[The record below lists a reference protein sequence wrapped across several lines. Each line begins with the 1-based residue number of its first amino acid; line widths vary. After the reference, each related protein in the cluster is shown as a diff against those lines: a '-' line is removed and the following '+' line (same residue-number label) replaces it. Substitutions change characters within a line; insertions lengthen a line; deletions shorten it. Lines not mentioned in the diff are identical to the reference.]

1 MIHSIP
7 FPQINDTV
15 RRALALTAIALLAF
29 LSLSAQEPGVAR
41 SLAVTRAIRVSN
53 ITYQLNFRIPDNLA
67 QPVTGRLRLSFHL
80 TNTKT
85 DLPLDF
91 AGKDVQHLGHING
104 KSFKAEWQSEHI
116 LLPHQ
121 ALRRGLNV
129 VDLVFTAADKS
140 LNRHADYLYSLFVPA
155 NARTV
160 FPCFDQ
166 PDLKALFKCT
176 LQAPDGWVSR
186 CSDSTHVLPT
196 YLFSFVAG
204 KFQTKTVVRDGRHM
218 TALYRETDP
227 AKVAQLDKCFDEA
240 ALALRWLERYTARS
254 CPFSDYGFVVLPG
267 YQFGGMEHPGAIQF
281 TDREIF
287 LGPQPTPDEEM
298 TRLQLIAHET
308 AHLWFGDMVTMRW
321 FDDVWT
327 KEVFANFM
335 ASKIAREQFP
345 LINHDLNFLKSYY
358 PRAMSTDRTLGTHP
372 IQQPLDN
379 LNRAGL
385 LYGNIIYEK
394 APIMM
399 DKLEQQMGP
408 DAFREG
414 LRRYLK
420 TFAYANA
427 TWNDLVAIFDSVAP
441 QAHVRQ
447 FSDVWVRE
455 KGVPVI
461 SYRLHG
467 DTLTVR
473 QSDPFHRSLF
483 WPQRATYG
491 LLCGD
496 SLIPVTV
503 DFHHSEVH
511 VKVPCHP
518 ETIIPNING
527 QGYGRFIINDSDR
540 QGCAA
545 WMTRH
550 IHDDNTAAYSVL
562 LTLYEN
568 YLLCT
573 ERQGVSDASTAA
585 LFQLLCNSLTQCQG
599 QQTAST
605 LCRNLASLLHLT
617 TDKQQRDSM
626 ESRLFALS
634 ASHPLK
640 AVRQQLTRSLA
651 NVATSKVV
659 TGSLYRKW
667 LCHDDTLLNERDY
680 TRLAYHLALI
690 LPDSCQHILAT
701 QHQRI
706 KTTDE
711 QREFDFIAR
720 ACTSDTAA
728 QHRLFLSLIPKSGR
742 LVEPWA
748 ESALSLLCDP
758 TRETQANN
766 YLKPG
771 LDAIV
776 DIQQTSDIF
785 FPGYWLSALMDD
797 HHSAEARQTV
807 NSWIADHER
816 QKAWQQGL
824 RAALMNKIKEN
835 AYWMLL
841 RPAKK

>member
-1 MIHSIP
+1 MIHYIP
-7 FPQINDTV
+7 FPHIKDAV
-15 RRALALTAIALLAF
+15 RRALASTAIALLAF
-29 LSLSAQEPGVAR
+29 LPSRGQEPGVPR
-41 SLAVTRAIRVSN
+41 SLAVARANRVST
-53 ITYQLNFRIPDNLA
+53 ITYQLAFDIPDNLT
-67 QPVTGRLRLSFHL
+67 QPVKGRLRLSFL
-80 TNTKT
+80 LSNTKA

-91 AGKDVQHLGHING
+91 AGKAVQPLAHING
-104 KSFKAEWQSEHI
+104 KTFKAKWLDEHI

-121 ALRRGLNV
+121 ALRRGINV
-129 VDLVFTAADKS
+129 VDLAFTADDKS

-166 PDLKALFKCT
+166 PDLKAIFRCK
-176 LQAPDGWVSR
+176 LQTPKGWASR

-204 KFQTKTVVRDGRHM
+204 QFQTKRVVRDGRRM

-227 AKVAQLDKCFDEA
+227 AKVVQLDKCFDEA
-240 ALALRWLERYTARS
+240 ALALRWLERYTSRP
-254 CPFSDYGFVVLPG
+254 CPFSDYGFVVLPS

-327 KEVFANFM
+327 KEVFANVM

-399 DKLEQQMGP
+399 DKLEQQMRP

-420 TFAYANA
+420 NFAYANA
-427 TWNDLVAIFDSVAP
+427 TWNDLIAIFDSVAP
-441 QAHVRQ
+441 KAHVRR

-455 KGVPVI
+455 KGAPVI

-483 WPQRATYG
+483 WPQRVTYG

-496 SLIPVTV
+496 SLTPVTV
-503 DFHHSEVH
+503 DFNRSEVH

-518 ETIIPNING
+518 ETIIPNIDG
-527 QGYGRFIINDSDR
+527 QGYGRFVINDSDR
-540 QGCAA
+540 QGCEA

-562 LTLYEN
+562 LTLYDN
-568 YLLCT
+568 FLLHA
-573 ERQGVSDASTAA
+573 ERQGVSTAA
-585 LFQLLCNSLTQCQG
+585 TAEFFQLLCKALTQCQG

-605 LCRNLASLLHLT
+605 LCRDLSSLLRLT
-617 TDKQQRDSM
+617 TDKPLRDSM
-626 ESRLFALS
+626 EDRLYALS
-634 ASHPLK
+634 VSHPLK
-640 AVRQQLTRSLA
+640 AVRQQLTRTMA
-651 NVATSKVV
+651 NVATSKA
-659 TGSLYRKW
+659 TTESLYRKW
-667 LCHDDTLLNERDY
+667 QCHDDTLLNEHDY
-680 TRLAYHLALI
+680 TQLAYHLALV
-690 LPDSCQHILAT
+690 LPDSCRHILAV
-701 QHQRI
+701 QRQRL

-720 ACTSDTAA
+720 ACTSDSAA

-758 TRETQANN
+758 TREAQANN
-766 YLKPG
+766 YIKPG
-771 LDAIV
+771 LNAIV
-776 DIQQTSDIF
+776 AIQQTSDIF
-785 FPGYWLSALMDD
+785 FPGYWLSALMNG
-797 HHSAEARQTV
+797 HHSAEARQIVT
-807 NSWIADHER
+807 SWIADHDR
-816 QKAWQQGL
+816 QAEWQQGL
-824 RAALMNKIKEN
+824 RAALMNKIKES

-841 RPAKK
+841 RPEEK

>member
-1 MIHSIP
+1 MP
-7 FPQINDTV
+7 
-15 RRALALTAIALLAF
+15 
-29 LSLSAQEPGVAR
+29 R
-41 SLAVTRAIRVSN
+41 SLAVARANRVST
-53 ITYQLNFRIPDNLA
+53 ITYQLAFDIPDNLT
-67 QPVTGRLRLSFHL
+67 QPVKGRLRLSFL
-80 TNTKT
+80 LSNTKT

-91 AGKDVQHLGHING
+91 AGKAVQPLAHING
-104 KSFKAEWQSEHI
+104 KTFKAKWLDEHI

-121 ALRRGLNV
+121 ALRRGINV
-129 VDLVFTAADKS
+129 VDLAFTADDKS

-166 PDLKALFKCT
+166 PDLKAIFRCK
-176 LQAPDGWVSR
+176 LQTPKGWASR

-204 KFQTKTVVRDGRHM
+204 QFQTKRVVRDGRRM

-227 AKVAQLDKCFDEA
+227 AKVTQLDKCFDEA
-240 ALALRWLERYTARS
+240 ALALRWLERYTSRP

-327 KEVFANFM
+327 KEVFANVM

-420 TFAYANA
+420 NFAYANA

-441 QAHVRQ
+441 KAHVRR

-455 KGVPVI
+455 KGAPVI
-461 SYRLHG
+461 SCHLHG

-483 WPQRATYG
+483 WPQRVTYG

-496 SLIPVTV
+496 SLFPVTV
-503 DFHHSEVH
+503 DFNRSEVH

-518 ETIIPNING
+518 ETIIPNIDG
-527 QGYGRFIINDSDR
+527 QGYGRFVINDSDR
-540 QGCAA
+540 QGCEA

-562 LTLYEN
+562 LTLYDN
-568 YLLCT
+568 FLLHA
-573 ERQGVSDASTAA
+573 ERQGVSTAEF
-585 LFQLLCNSLTQCQG
+585 FQLLCKALTQCQG

-605 LCRNLASLLHLT
+605 ICRDLSSLLHLT
-617 TDKQQRDSM
+617 TDKPLRDSM
-626 ESRLFALS
+626 EDRLYALS
-634 ASHPLK
+634 VSHPLK
-640 AVRQQLTRSLA
+640 AVRQQLTRTMV
-651 NVATSKVV
+651 NVATSKA
-659 TGSLYRKW
+659 TTESLYRKW
-667 LCHDDTLLNERDY
+667 QCHDDTLLNEHDY
-680 TRLAYHLALI
+680 TQLAYHLALG
-690 LPDSCQHILAT
+690 LPDSCRHILAV
-701 QHQRI
+701 QRQRL

-720 ACTSDTAA
+720 ACTSDSAA

-758 TRETQANN
+758 TREAQANN

-771 LDAIV
+771 LNAIV
-776 DIQQTSDIF
+776 AIQQTSDIF
-785 FPGYWLSALMDD
+785 FPGYWLSALMNG
-797 HHSAEARQTV
+797 HHSAEARQIVT
-807 NSWIADHER
+807 SWIADHDR
-816 QKAWQQGL
+816 QAEWQLGL
-824 RAALMNKIKEN
+824 RAALMNKIKES

-841 RPAKK
+841 RPEEK